1 MAIVKKKVI
10 LSIILIAG
18 IVVILSLF
26 LMLGPPQLL
35 AKSDE
40 PAFCVSCHVMEAEY
54 EAWVHTGAHRR
65 EKCVDCHLPNEN
77 MTVHYVWKAID
88 GLKDVAFFYSGNV
101 PERIELTAHG
111 QKVLQSNCVRCH
123 ESTVMLIDTD
133 RQCWGCHRRISHRLS
148 GAIETL

>member
-1 MAIVKKKVI
+1 MAIVKKKVV

-18 IVVILSLF
+18 IVVLSLF

-40 PAFCVSCHVMEAEY
+40 PAFCVGCHVMEAEY
-54 EAWVHTGAHRR
+54 EAWVHAGAHRR
-65 EKCVDCHLPNEN
+65 KKCVDCHLPNEN

-101 PERIELTAHG
+101 PERIKLTAHG

-133 RQCWGCHRRISHRLS
+133 RQCWDCHRRVSHQRS
-148 GAIETL
+148 GAIATL